1 VDQILQE
8 LVQALQGRYILER
21 ELGRGGMATVYLG
34 RDLRHD
40 RLVALKVLLPE
51 VAASLGADR
60 FLREIQIAARLSHP
74 HILPLHDSGRA
85 GRFVYYVM
93 PYVPGES
100 LRARI
105 TREGQL
111 TVDDAI
117 TIGREVAGA
126 LGYAHSHDVV
136 HRDIKPENILFLGGH
151 AVVVDFG
158 IGRAIGSAEEDHITQ
173 PGLTIG
179 TPGYMSPEQASGSG
193 TIDGRSDIYSL
204 GCVLYELLTGR
215 RPDPPSLRKS
225 WSPAMRMASPRA
237 IRAAVPEWLDH
248 AVMRALAQLP
258 ADRFPTASQLSSA
271 LAVPMTSLSRVSTS
285 GPYGGVPT
293 SIVVLPFTNM
303 SADSEAEFF
312 SDGITEE
319 IINALTRVDSLRVAS
334 RTSSFAL
341 KGKGQDVRTI
351 GEQLNA
357 SAVLEG
363 SVRRA
368 GNHLRITAQLVNTS
382 DGFHLWGERYDRE
395 MADVFAIQDEISR
408 AIVATLKV
416 KLAGGA
422 ESQLVFPSTEDMEA
436 YTLYLKGRYYWNK
449 RYEVGLHRGLEYF
462 QAAIAKDPG
471 FALAHAGIA
480 DSFSVLGFYGYLPPA
495 IAYGKAREA
504 ANQVMQ
510 LDPALADAHFS
521 LGMIALW
528 HDWNWDLAESEFNTA
543 LSLRPHQGETYIFL
557 SQVSAMR
564 GDFDASIVEARRAAA
579 LDPVSPLIN
588 AMAAWPF
595 YVSGRYEEALEQCG
609 KALEVDPGFPI
620 ALWVSALA
628 EIELGRFD
636 RAIEAASR
644 GVTLSQR
651 STFLVSTLGCAQ
663 ARAGRREEANQ
674 ALTELRQRGAS
685 SYVAP
690 FHCAVIYACLGE
702 NDQALDELERSFADR
717 TPNLV
722 TIATLPILREVRDL
736 PRAVALRRKMGL

>member
-1 VDQILQE
+1 VEDLVQE
-8 LVQALQGRYILER
+8 LGAALHGHYTLER

-93 PYVPGES
+93 PYVPGET

-111 TVDDAI
+111 TIEDAV

-193 TIDGRSDIYSL
+193 TIDGRSDVYSL
-204 GCVLYELLTGR
+204 GCVLYEMLSGR

-225 WSPAMRMASPRA
+225 WSPAMRIASPRA
-237 IRAAVPEWLDH
+237 IRAAVPEWLDQ
-248 AVMRALAQLP
+248 AVMRALAPLP
-258 ADRFPTASQLSSA
+258 ADRFPTASQFSAA
-271 LAVPMTSLSRVSTS
+271 LAPSMTSLSRVSTS
-285 GPYGGVPT
+285 GPYGPPT
-293 SIVVLPFTNM
+293 SIAVLPFTNM

-319 IINALTRVDSLRVAS
+319 IINALTRVNSLRVAS

-341 KGKGQDVRTI
+341 KGKGQDVRAI

-368 GNHLRITAQLVNTS
+368 GNQLRITAQLVNTAN
-382 DGFHLWGERYDRE
+382 GFHMWGERFDRE

-408 AIVATLKV
+408 AIVSTLNI
-416 KLAGGA
+416 KLAGEA
-422 ESQLVFPSTEDMEA
+422 DSQLVYPHTEDMEA

-471 FALAHAGIA
+471 FALAHAGVA

-495 IAYGKAREA
+495 VAYGKAREA
-504 ANQVMQ
+504 AHQVMR
-510 LDPALADAHFS
+510 LEPSLADAHFS

-528 HDWNWDLAESEFNTA
+528 HDWNWEIASSEFNTA
-543 LSLRPHQGETYIFL
+543 LALRPHQAETHIFL
-557 SQVSAMR
+557 SQVMAMR
-564 GDFDASIVEARRAAA
+564 GEFEASIAEAKRAAA

-588 AMAAWPF
+588 AMAAWPY
-595 YVSGRYEEALEQCG
+595 YVSGRYEEALDQCG
-609 KALEVDPGFPI
+609 KALEIDPGFPV

-628 EIELGRFD
+628 NMELHRFD
-636 RAIEAASR
+636 RAIEAAGR
-644 GVTLSQR
+644 GVSLSQR

-663 ARAGRREEANQ
+663 ARAGLRDEAHK
-674 ALTELRQRGAS
+674 ALDELRQRAAGG
-685 SYVAP
+685 YVAP
-690 FHCAVIYACLGE
+690 FHFAVIHACLGE
-702 NDQALDELERSFADR
+702 NDKALDELERSFTDR
-717 TPNLV
+717 SPNLL
-722 TIATLPILREVRDL
+722 TIATLPILKEVRDS
-736 PRAVALRRKMGL
+736 PRARLLREKMGL